1 MIELLL
7 AASSGKVAG
16 VDPTQTMVEIASARS
31 AVQRAG
37 DQVALSLGADDRV
50 AFANASFDRI
60 VALHSFQFWAQ
71 PERTAPRLRE
81 LLRDG
86 GRLVLVLR
94 NHSTGG
100 GDWLPNPLSRR
111 PDEPESAQALLTR
124 AGFDARLVRRGAM
137 LGVVAAAR

>member
-1 MIELLL
+1 VARSPGSIHPDHGRDRI
-7 AASSGKVAG
+7 GK
-16 VDPTQTMVEIASARS
+16 S

-60 VALHSFQFWAQ
+60 AALHSFQFWAQ

-86 GRLVLVLR
+86 GRLV
-94 NHSTGG
+94 S
-100 GDWLPNPLSRR
+100 
-111 PDEPESAQALLTR
+111 SAQSFH
-124 AGFDARLVRRGAM
+124 GRR
-137 LGVVAAAR
+137 